1 MNFEP
6 GSKKWK
12 EDEVSREIMV
22 AATKGMRDSMIVDE
36 LTVRL
41 IEEDGS
47 TV

>member
-1 MNFEP
+1 MFIGLSGNLCLGLP
-6 GSKKWK
+6 WVDLDG
-12 EDEVSREIMV
+12 DYCR
-22 AATKGMRDSMIVDE
+22 TMRDSMIVDE